1 MKQRTKIGLLG
12 LTMAGA
18 GAVGGIAALGNYIYD
33 QVMIPKVRDPELLE
47 DNPTQ
52 AEGRL
57 WARAGEG
64 FQEATIQAL
73 DGLILWAALVPAP
86 ASNTHRWAICMHG
99 YYDTHESMGAIA
111 RHYHERG
118 WNVLLPDQRGHGNS
132 EGNYVGWGYDE
143 RLDLLGWVNWIVRRD
158 QAAEILLHGVS
169 MGAATVLMTT
179 GGALPEQ
186 VKAAVSDCAYTSIE
200 DQMRHV
206 LRHSLTF
213 GLRQEAV
220 PALPLPG
227 SLLFGTLRR
236 ATLRRAGY
244 DLRDAAPIRA
254 VPQSKTPT
262 LFIHGAADDF
272 VPSPMMNRLYQ
283 TAHCPK
289 SFLWVP
295 DAGHALSVGTNPEL
309 YWAAADTFLQ
319 EYFSESV

>member
-1 MKQRTKIGLLG
+1 MKRRTKFGLLG
-12 LTMAGA
+12 LAMAGA
-18 GAVGGIAALGNYIYD
+18 GFTGGMVALGNYIYD
-33 QVMIPKVRDPELLE
+33 QVMIPKVRDPEELE
-47 DNPTQ
+47 GNPTQ
-52 AEGRL
+52 SEGRL
-57 WARAGEG
+57 WAREGKG
-64 FQEATIQAL
+64 FQEATIQAM

-86 ASNTHRWAICMHG
+86 KTTHRWAICMHG

-111 RHYHERG
+111 RHYHDRG
-118 WNVLLPDQRGHGNS
+118 WHVLLPDQRGHGNS
-132 EGNYVGWGYDE
+132 EGDYVGWGYDE

-158 QAAEILLHGVS
+158 PQAEILLHGVS

-186 VKAAVSDCAYTSIE
+186 VKAAVSDCAYTTIE
-200 DQMRHV
+200 EEMRHV
-206 LRHSLTF
+206 LRHIVDY
-213 GLRQEAV
+213 GLHRENA

-227 SLLFGTLRR
+227 GLLFGTLRR

-244 DLRDAAPIRA
+244 DLKDAAPIRA
-254 VPQSKTPT
+254 VEQSRIPT

-272 VPSPMMNRLYQ
+272 VPAPMMNRLYQ
-283 TAHCPK
+283 AARCPK

-319 EYFSESV
+319 EYFSEPV